1 MGLGARNVQPRKKKR
16 ERNRKKDRE
25 QESAVE
31 CGSYCRDAKKQ
42 RSLLPRLCPVEEQ
55 IIGITAI
62 MELGQVLA

>member
-16 ERNRKKDRE
+16 ERKRKRE

-42 RSLLPRLCPVEEQ
+42 RSLLPRLCLVEEQ

>member
-1 MGLGARNVQPRKKKR
+1 MCSPERKR
-16 ERNRKKDRE
+16 EEEEERE

-31 CGSYCRDAKKQ
+31 WGSYCREAEKQ
-42 RSLLPRLCPVEEQ
+42 RSLLPRLCLVEEQ

>member
-1 MGLGARNVQPRKKKR
+1 MCSPERKR
-16 ERNRKKDRE
+16 ERGTERERE